1 MQATISVGVLVA
13 IFLFS
18 KIKKKYNLSLNVRL
32 LVYSEDFV
40 AVISCVLGVFELILI
55 KELLDIHLDILK
67 CQKQK

>member
-1 MQATISVGVLVA
+1 MEVQVGQLAKQMVERPTGTFKA
-13 IFLFS
+13 NT
-18 KIKKKYNLSLNVRL
+18 KKNPK
-32 LVYSEDFV
+32 EDFV

>member
-32 LVYSEDFV
+32 LVYAEDFV